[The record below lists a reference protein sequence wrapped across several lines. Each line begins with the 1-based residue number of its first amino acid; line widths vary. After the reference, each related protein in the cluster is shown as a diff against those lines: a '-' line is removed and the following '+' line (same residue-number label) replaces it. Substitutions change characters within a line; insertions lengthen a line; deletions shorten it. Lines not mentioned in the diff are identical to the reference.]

1 MAVVSNVWAYRMLD
15 SAIQGALQVET
26 TIRQQVP
33 PRSPNWTDGAMTA
46 MSGGYDP
53 PRTRMN
59 KESAGNGETAESEI
73 NLS

>member
-15 SAIQGALQVET
+15 SAIQEALQVET
-26 TIRQQVP
+26 TIRQQVT

-53 PRTRMN
+53 PRTWMN
-59 KESAGNGETAESEI
+59 KGSAGNGETAESEI